1 MRAVAARGNLK
12 PKQIPTGR
20 TGRYTPRN
28 DSQHMPYT
36 VKVNPT
42 KCIGCG
48 SCVSLAG
55 KTFKLNSNNISEVLP
70 GEHDD
75 DQTVLLAA
83 QSCPV
88 SAIEVFDSSGKKL

>member
-1 MRAVAARGNLK
+1 M
-12 PKQIPTGR
+12 
-20 TGRYTPRN
+20 
-28 DSQHMPYT
+28 SYT
-36 VKVNPT
+36 VKVISS

-55 KTFKLNSNNISEVLP
+55 KTFRLNSNNVSEVLP

-75 DQTVLLAA
+75 NQTVLLAA

-88 SAIEVFDSSGKKL
+88 SAIEVLDDSGKKLWPV